1 MDDACSY
8 VWDQMNCVMNIKI
21 SSNVI
26 DNVVLYCCFTKP
38 SFFCIG
44 VPYSCGIKKETN
56 SLRKCLMEKFLL
68 METTE
73 RYADNFS
80 QGNFAL
86 SL

>member
-1 MDDACSY
+1 
-8 VWDQMNCVMNIKI
+8 MNIKI

-73 RYADNFS
+73 RYADVT
-80 QGNFAL
+80 A
-86 SL
+86 SLKAISP